1 MVNPGKLWT
10 LFSDDYSWAFFSDAV
25 KIEYAPGQGRFAVAG
40 DYTLDTIHIDGATRA
55 PSINLYKRDFVLE
68 KQIPR

>member
-1 MVNPGKLWT
+1 MIIAEL
-10 LFSDDYSWAFFSDAV
+10 FFSDAV

-40 DYTLDTIHIDGATRA
+40 DYTLDTIHIDGAAT

-68 KQIPR
+68 TQIPP